1 MRSPGRSSFSRSRL
15 YWNPEHPP
23 PTTATRR
30 PEPVKFSRSMVS
42 FTMAA
47 ALSVSRTGGSGSL
60 DVVLGCWVS
69 VWVSIWAVYSD
80 AAVFLGIQRA
90 PAVDGQD
97 VPGDVRLSGEE
108 KDRSGYL
115 LRCSD
120 VAKRNAMQTH
130 PLVAQH
136 R

>member
-1 MRSPGRSSFSRSRL
+1 
-15 YWNPEHPP
+15 
-23 PTTATRR
+23 
-30 PEPVKFSRSMVS
+30 MVS

-90 PAVDGQD
+90 PAVDRQD
-97 VPGDVRLSGEE
+97 MPGDVRLAREE
-108 KDRSGYL
+108 KDRPRHILGG
-115 LRCSD
+115 SD
-120 VAKRNAMQTH
+120 VAERNAFRH
-130 PLVAQH
+130 VRRLVAQH
-136 R
+136 RPGSDRVDAHL